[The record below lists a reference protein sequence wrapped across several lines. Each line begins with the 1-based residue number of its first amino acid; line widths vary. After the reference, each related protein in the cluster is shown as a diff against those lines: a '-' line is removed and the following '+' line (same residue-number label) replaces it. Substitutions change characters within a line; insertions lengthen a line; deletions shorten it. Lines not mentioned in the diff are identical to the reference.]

1 MIYSLLITTSHEDLI
16 VRELP
21 LLKNVNFNTNPTET
35 VGPKRNLNKLV
46 RLHNKKTNI
55 SLKTHI
61 IAEKFINDIYWL
73 SKLETFRRFRFG
85 ALTKNLGNDII
96 GVV

>member
-46 RLHNKKTNI
+46 RLHN
-55 SLKTHI
+55 
-61 IAEKFINDIYWL
+61 
-73 SKLETFRRFRFG
+73 
-85 ALTKNLGNDII
+85 
-96 GVV
+96 